1 MKKKFAVALAKGESE
16 MILGIF
22 NTRDEADLF
31 GRMNKVPH
39 TAGLQY
45 CFSAPFSKGKPVG
58 KNIKIYNYYNV

>member
-22 NTRDEADLF
+22 NTRDEADSYAHT
-31 GRMNKVPH
+31 NTVPH

-45 CFSAPFSKGKPVG
+45 CFSAPFAKGKPIG
-58 KNIKIYNYYNV
+58 KNIKIYSYYNV